1 MVLAATCN
9 QKSTK
14 EEENAN
20 RNTAWTQAVTSKLQE
35 IATGIVAQNNCI
47 TVGNNDHQR
56 GNKPYKVQVIDS
68 RCSNVAQL
76 NPGTSRH
83 LLT

>member
-1 MVLAATCN
+1 MLAAAFN

-20 RNTAWTQAVTSKLQE
+20 RTPAWTQAVTSKRQE
-35 IATGIVAQNNCI
+35 IAAGIATQNNCM

-68 RCSNVAQL
+68 RCSYVAQF